1 MKRFEDLA
9 TALPNR
15 AVWELGADLRQ
26 LDPGP
31 GGLGS
36 TYDVVVVGG
45 GVIGLVTAAMC
56 RRAGLGEIAVV
67 EAGSLADGPS
77 GRGGG
82 ILAPALHLGI
92 DPESLVD
99 LGRSSLALWKEL
111 DREWEGALGVEP
123 LDILQTFPPADGR
136 EGRVRRI
143 PGKPPGEGRVRP
155 IPGTQPGVEPPGIEE
170 PVARRAPGM
179 PTGVGEAA
187 ARRVLDRPADPLEA
201 TGWRLPEAPPG
212 VEQLSPEAAVELEP
226 NLAPRHRAM
235 LLRGQARVHP
245 LRLAATLARRAGTVA
260 TGVRVTGIETT
271 GAAVRVRTD
280 RGDLAAGAVVLA
292 TGGAPALDGLPPV
305 AGQLRVKGTLL
316 ATQPAPFRLRV
327 AVAGRGGQVFQLAD
341 GRLVFG
347 NTFHPDDTAAQVRP
361 DTLASTRAD
370 LDALVPAIAGV
381 PLSHAW
387 TCFRP
392 GTAWGLPVIDAAPG
406 FERVW
411 VTYGHFRTGF
421 QLATGTGRALASWI
435 ADGRRPAELAA
446 FAAP

>member
-1 MKRFEDLA
+1 MKRFDDSA

-15 AVWELGADLRQ
+15 AVWELDADLGP
-26 LDPGP
+26 LDPGS
-31 GGLGS
+31 GELGS

-56 RRAGLGEIAVV
+56 RRAGLGEVAVV
-67 EAGSLADGPS
+67 EAGRLADGPS

-82 ILAPALHLGI
+82 ILAPAVHLGI
-92 DPESLVD
+92 DPEPLVS
-99 LGRSSLALWKEL
+99 LGRSSLTLWKEL
-111 DREWEGALGVEP
+111 DLEWEGALGVEP
-123 LDILQTFPPADGR
+123 LDILQTFPPAAGE
-136 EGRVRRI
+136 EG
-143 PGKPPGEGRVRP
+143 
-155 IPGTQPGVEPPGIEE
+155 
-170 PVARRAPGM
+170 PVWRAPGT
-179 PTGVGEAA
+179 PVDPGKAGVW
-187 ARRVLDRPADPLEA
+187 RV
-201 TGWRLPEAPPG
+201 PEAPPG
-212 VEQLSPEAAVELEP
+212 VERLSPEAAVELEP
-226 NLAPRHRAM
+226 NLAPGHRAM
-235 LLRGQARVHP
+235 LLHDQARVHP
-245 LRLAATLARRAGTVA
+245 LRLAGALARRAGTVA
-260 TGVRVTGIETT
+260 TGVRVTGIEAA
-271 GAAVRVRTD
+271 GAGVRVRTD
-280 RGDLAAGAVVLA
+280 RGDLAAGAVVLV

-305 AGQLRVKGTLL
+305 DGQLQVKGTLL
-316 ATQPAPFRLRV
+316 ATEPAPFRLGA

-347 NTFHPDDTAAQVRP
+347 NTFHPDDPAAEVRP
-361 DTLASTRAD
+361 ETLASTRAD

-406 FERVW
+406 LERVW

-421 QLATGTGRALASWI
+421 QLATGTGQALASWI

>member
-1 MKRFEDLA
+1 VKRFDDSA

-15 AVWELGADLRQ
+15 AVWELDADLGL

-31 GGLGS
+31 GELGS

-56 RRAGLGEIAVV
+56 RRAGLGEVAVV
-67 EAGSLADGPS
+67 EAGRLADGPS

-82 ILAPALHLGI
+82 ILAPAVHLGI
-92 DPESLVD
+92 DPEPLVN

-123 LDILQTFPPADGR
+123 LDILQTFPPAAGE
-136 EGRVRRI
+136 EGSARRV
-143 PGKPPGEGRVRP
+143 PGTPVDPGEAGVWRVP
-155 IPGTQPGVEPPGIEE
+155 E
-170 PVARRAPGM
+170 A
-179 PTGVGEAA
+179 PTGVE
-187 ARRVLDRPADPLEA
+187 E
-201 TGWRLPEAPPG
+201 
-212 VEQLSPEAAVELEP
+212 LSPEAAVELEP
-226 NLAPRHRAM
+226 NLAPGHRAM
-235 LLRGQARVHP
+235 LLRDQARVHP
-245 LRLAATLARRAGTVA
+245 LRLAAALARRAGTVA
-260 TGVRVTGIETT
+260 TGVRVTGIEAA
-271 GAAVRVRTD
+271 GAGVRVRSD
-280 RGDLAAGAVVLA
+280 HGDLAAGAVVLA
-292 TGGAPALDGLPPV
+292 TGAAPALDGLPPV
-305 AGQLRVKGTLL
+305 DGQLRVKGTLL
-316 ATQPAPFRLRV
+316 ATEPAPFRLRA

-341 GRLVFG
+341 GQLVFG
-347 NTFHPDDTAAQVRP
+347 NTFHPDDTAAEVRLG
-361 DTLASTRAD
+361 TLASTRAD

-406 FERVW
+406 LEGVW
-411 VTYGHFRTGF
+411 VTHGHFRTGF

>member
-1 MKRFEDLA
+1 MKRFDDSVA
-9 TALPNR
+9 ALPNR
-15 AVWELGADLRQ
+15 AVWELDADLRL

-31 GGLGS
+31 GELGS

-56 RRAGLGEIAVV
+56 RRAGLGEVAVV
-67 EAGSLADGPS
+67 EAGRLADGPS

-82 ILAPALHLGI
+82 ILAPALHLGV
-92 DPESLVD
+92 DPEPLVGM
-99 LGRSSLALWKEL
+99 GRSSLALWNEL

-123 LDILQTFPPADGR
+123 LDILQTFPPADGT
-136 EGRVRRI
+136 E
-143 PGKPPGEGRVRP
+143 RP
-155 IPGTQPGVEPPGIEE
+155 
-170 PVARRAPGM
+170 ARRVPGM
-179 PTGVGEAA
+179 PAEPVEAA
-187 ARRVLDRPADPLEA
+187 PWRV
-201 TGWRLPEAPPG
+201 PEAPSG

-226 NLAPRHRAM
+226 NLAPGHRAM
-235 LLRGQARVHP
+235 LLRGQGRVHP
-245 LRLAATLARRAGTVA
+245 LRLAAALARRAGTVV
-260 TGVRVTGIETT
+260 TGVRVTGIEVA
-271 GAAVRVRTD
+271 GAGVWVRTD

-316 ATQPAPFRLRV
+316 ATEPAPFRLRA

-347 NTFHPDDTAAQVRP
+347 NTFHPDDPAPAVRRE
-361 DTLASTRAD
+361 TLASTRAD

-411 VTYGHFRTGF
+411 MTYGHFRTGF
-421 QLATGTGRALASWI
+421 QLATGTGHALASWI

>member
-1 MKRFEDLA
+1 MKRFDDSA

-15 AVWELGADLRQ
+15 AVWELDADLRL

-31 GGLGS
+31 GELGS

-56 RRAGLGEIAVV
+56 RRAGLGEVAVV
-67 EAGSLADGPS
+67 EAGRLADGPS

-82 ILAPALHLGI
+82 ILAPAVHLGI
-92 DPESLVD
+92 DPEPLVD

-123 LDILQTFPPADGR
+123 LDILQTFPPTDGK
-136 EGRVRRI
+136 EGPARRI
-143 PGKPPGEGRVRP
+143 PGAPA
-155 IPGTQPGVEPPGIEE
+155 GVE
-170 PVARRAPGM
+170 
-179 PTGVGEAA
+179 EAA
-187 ARRVLDRPADPLEA
+187 ARRVPGTPAEAAARRVPGTPAEAAARRVPGTPADPVEA
-201 TGWRLPEAPPG
+201 GMWRVPEAPPG
-212 VEQLSPEAAVELEP
+212 VGQLSPEAAAELEP
-226 NLAPRHRAM
+226 NLAPGHRAM
-235 LLRGQARVHP
+235 LLRDQARVHP
-245 LRLAATLARRAGTVA
+245 LRLAAALARRAGTVA
-260 TGVRVTGIETT
+260 TGVRVTGIETA

-280 RGDLAAGAVVLA
+280 RGDLVAGAVVLA
-292 TGGAPALDGLPPV
+292 TGGTPAIAGLPPR

-316 ATQPAPFRLRV
+316 ATEPAPFRLRA

-347 NTFHPDDTAAQVRP
+347 NTFHPDDTAAEVRP
-361 DTLASTRAD
+361 ETLASTRAA

-421 QLATGTGRALASWI
+421 QLATGTGQALASWI

>member
-1 MKRFEDLA
+1 MKRFDDSA

-15 AVWELGADLRQ
+15 AVWELDADLR
-26 LDPGP
+26 LLNPGP
-31 GGLGS
+31 GELGS

-56 RRAGLGEIAVV
+56 RRAGLGEVAVV
-67 EAGSLADGPS
+67 EAGRLADGPS

-82 ILAPALHLGI
+82 ILAPAVHLGI
-92 DPESLVD
+92 DPEPLVD
-99 LGRSSLALWKEL
+99 LGRSSLALWNEL

-123 LDILQTFPPADGR
+123 LDILQTFPPTDSK
-136 EGRVRRI
+136 EGPARQV
-143 PGKPPGEGRVRP
+143 
-155 IPGTQPGVEPPGIEE
+155 PGTPAGVEEAS
-170 PVARRAPGM
+170 ARQVPD
-179 PTGVGEAA
+179 T
-187 ARRVLDRPADPLEA
+187 PADPVEA
-201 TGWRLPEAPPG
+201 GMWRVPEAPPG

-226 NLAPRHRAM
+226 NLAPGHRAM
-235 LLRGQARVHP
+235 LLRDQARVHP
-245 LRLAATLARRAGTVA
+245 LRLAAALARRAGTVA
-260 TGVRVTGIETT
+260 TGVRVTGIEAAD
-271 GAAVRVRTD
+271 AAVRVRTD

-292 TGGAPALDGLPPV
+292 TGGAPALDGLPP
-305 AGQLRVKGTLL
+305 AAAQLRVKGTLL
-316 ATQPAPFRLRV
+316 ATEPAPFRLRA

-347 NTFHPDDTAAQVRP
+347 NTFHPDDTVAEVRP
-361 DTLASTRAD
+361 ETLASTRAA

-411 VTYGHFRTGF
+411 ATYGHFRTGF
-421 QLATGTGRALASWI
+421 QLATGTGQALASWI
-435 ADGRRPAELAA
+435 ADGRRPAELTA
-446 FAAP
+446 FATP

>member
-1 MKRFEDLA
+1 MKRFDDSA
-9 TALPNR
+9 AALPNR
-15 AVWELGADLRQ
+15 AVWELDADLRP

-31 GGLGS
+31 GELGP

-45 GVIGLVTAAMC
+45 GVIGLVTAALC
-56 RRAGLGEIAVV
+56 RRAGLGGVAVV
-67 EAGSLADGPS
+67 EAGRLADGPS

-82 ILAPALHLGI
+82 ILAPAAHLGI
-92 DPESLVD
+92 DPEPLVA
-99 LGRSSLALWKEL
+99 LGRSSLALWNEL

-123 LDILQTFPPADGR
+123 LDILQTFPPADGE
-136 EGRVRRI
+136 EGPARRI
-143 PGKPPGEGRVRP
+143 PG
-155 IPGTQPGVEPPGIEE
+155 TTPGVAEP
-170 PVARRAPGM
+170 
-179 PTGVGEAA
+179 A
-187 ARRVLDRPADPLEA
+187 ARRVPDRPADPVEA
-201 TGWRLPEAPPG
+201 AAWRVPEAPPG
-212 VEQLSPEAAVELEP
+212 VERLSPEAAVELEP
-226 NLAPRHRAM
+226 NLAPGHRAT
-235 LLRGQARVHP
+235 LLRDQARVHP
-245 LRLAATLARRAGTVA
+245 LRLAAALARRAGTVA
-260 TGVRVTGIETT
+260 TGVRVTGIEAA
-271 GAAVRVRTD
+271 GAGVRVRTD

-316 ATQPAPFRLRV
+316 ATEPAPFRLRA

-347 NTFHPDDTAAQVRP
+347 NTFHPDDTAAEVRP
-361 DTLASTRAD
+361 ETLASTRAD
-370 LDALVPAIAGV
+370 LDALLPAIAGV

-421 QLATGTGRALASWI
+421 QLATGTGQALASWI
-435 ADGRRPAELAA
+435 AAGRRPAELAA

>member
-1 MKRFEDLA
+1 MKRFNDSA

-15 AVWELGADLRQ
+15 AVWELDADLGP

-31 GGLGS
+31 GELGS

-56 RRAGLGEIAVV
+56 RRAGLGEVAVV
-67 EAGSLADGPS
+67 EAGRLADGPS

-82 ILAPALHLGI
+82 ILAPAVHLGI
-92 DPESLVD
+92 DPEPLVS
-99 LGRSSLALWKEL
+99 LGRSSLALWKGL

-123 LDILQTFPPADGR
+123 LDILQTFPPAAGEEAAGWR
-136 EGRVRRI
+136 TPEG
-143 PGKPPGEGRVRP
+143 P
-155 IPGTQPGVEPPGIEE
+155 
-170 PVARRAPGM
+170 AD
-179 PTGVGEAA
+179 GEAA
-187 ARRVLDRPADPLEA
+187 ATWRAPERSADGEEGPARRVPGTPVDPGEA
-201 TGWRLPEAPPG
+201 GVWRVPEAPPG
-212 VEQLSPEAAVELEP
+212 VERLSPEAAVGLEP
-226 NLAPRHRAM
+226 NLAPGHRAM
-235 LLRGQARVHP
+235 LLRDQARVHP
-245 LRLAATLARRAGTVA
+245 LRLAAALARRAGTVA
-260 TGVRVTGIETT
+260 TGVRVTGIEAT
-271 GAAVRVRTD
+271 GASVRVRTD
-280 RGDLAAGAVVLA
+280 RDDLAAGAVVLA

-305 AGQLRVKGTLL
+305 DGQLQVKGTLL
-316 ATQPAPFRLRV
+316 ATEPAPFRLGA

-347 NTFHPDDTAAQVRP
+347 NTFHPDDPAAEVRRE
-361 DTLASTRAD
+361 TLASTRAD
-370 LDALVPAIAGV
+370 LDALVPAIAEV

-406 FERVW
+406 LERVW

-421 QLATGTGRALASWI
+421 QLATGTGQALANWI

>member
-1 MKRFEDLA
+1 MKRFDDSV

-15 AVWELGADLRQ
+15 AVWELDADLGL

-31 GGLGS
+31 GELGS

-45 GVIGLVTAAMC
+45 GVVGLVTAAMC
-56 RRAGLGEIAVV
+56 RRAGLGDVAVV
-67 EAGSLADGPS
+67 EAGRLADGPS

-82 ILAPALHLGI
+82 ILAPAIHLGI
-92 DPESLVD
+92 DPEPLVN

-123 LDILQTFPPADGR
+123 LDILQTFPPAAGEEAAGWR
-136 EGRVRRI
+136 VPKGSAVGEEGPARRM
-143 PGKPPGEGRVRP
+143 PSTP
-155 IPGTQPGVEPPGIEE
+155 PGVEEASARWAPDTPPGGEE
-170 PVARRAPGM
+170 AAARRAPGTPVDPGEAGVWRVPEA
-179 PTGVGEAA
+179 PTGVE
-187 ARRVLDRPADPLEA
+187 E
-201 TGWRLPEAPPG
+201 
-212 VEQLSPEAAVELEP
+212 LSPEAAVELEP
-226 NLAPRHRAM
+226 NLAPGHRAM
-235 LLRGQARVHP
+235 LLRDQARVHP
-245 LRLAATLARRAGTVA
+245 LRLAAALARRAGTVA
-260 TGVRVTGIETT
+260 TGVWVTGIEAA
-271 GAAVRVRTD
+271 GAGVRVRTD

-292 TGGAPALDGLPPV
+292 TGAAPALDGLPPV
-305 AGQLRVKGTLL
+305 DGQLRVKGTLL
-316 ATQPAPFRLRV
+316 ATEPAPFRLRA

-341 GRLVFG
+341 GQLVFG
-347 NTFHPDDTAAQVRP
+347 NTFHPDDTAAEVRP
-361 DTLASTRAD
+361 GTLASTRAD

-421 QLATGTGRALASWI
+421 QLATGTGQALASWI

>member
-1 MKRFEDLA
+1 MKRFDDPA

-15 AVWELGADLRQ
+15 AVWELNADLRL

-31 GGLGS
+31 GELGS

-56 RRAGLGEIAVV
+56 RRADLGEIAVV
-67 EAGSLADGPS
+67 EASRLADGPS

-82 ILAPALHLGI
+82 ILAPAVHLGI
-92 DPESLVD
+92 DPEPLVD
-99 LGRSSLALWKEL
+99 LGRSSLALWNEL

-123 LDILQTFPPADGR
+123 LDILQTFPPTDRGDDPA
-136 EGRVRRI
+136 RRI
-143 PGKPPGEGRVRP
+143 PGTPA
-155 IPGTQPGVEPPGIEE
+155 GVE
-170 PVARRAPGM
+170 
-179 PTGVGEAA
+179 EAA
-187 ARRVLDRPADPLEA
+187 ARRVPDTPADPVEA
-201 TGWRLPEAPPG
+201 GAWRVPEAPPG

-226 NLAPRHRAM
+226 NLAPGHRAM
-235 LLRGQARVHP
+235 LLRDQARVHP
-245 LRLAATLARRAGTVA
+245 LRLAAALARRAGTVA
-260 TGVRVTGIETT
+260 TGVRVTGIETA

-316 ATQPAPFRLRV
+316 ATEPAPFRLRA

-347 NTFHPDDTAAQVRP
+347 NTFHPDDSAAEVRP
-361 DTLASTRAD
+361 ETLASTRAA

-411 VTYGHFRTGF
+411 MTYGHFRTGF
-421 QLATGTGRALASWI
+421 QLATGTGQALASWI

-446 FAAP
+446 FAAPRRRRRGNPAGP